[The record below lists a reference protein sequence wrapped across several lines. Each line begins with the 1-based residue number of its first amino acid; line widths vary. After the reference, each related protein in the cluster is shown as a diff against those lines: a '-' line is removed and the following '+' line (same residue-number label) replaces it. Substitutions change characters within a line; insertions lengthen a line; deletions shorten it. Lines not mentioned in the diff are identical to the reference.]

1 MPVVTITSGA
11 FCAADQVA
19 PAVARELGCQLLDD
33 AALIQRAAL
42 QAPMNEA
49 KLRRALTEKPGV
61 FNNFSHDRERGL
73 AWLKLG
79 LAQLMSEDDA
89 VLVGLSGMLAPAG
102 IGHLLRVCL
111 IAETRWRA
119 KAAAAALKVDEKEA
133 LNRLRKED
141 EPAFL
146 LAEHLRRGDPWSGDH
161 YDILIPLDKTTP
173 DQAVQLILEHARGR
187 QLRTTPDSLAA
198 AADLATAARVELAL
212 LDKGH
217 NPRDL
222 TVEVRGGAARIAI
235 NKKVMMLSRL
245 EDELKRLVMGVDGV
259 KSVAAEVGPGYY
271 QADVYL
277 KTDFELPSKVLLVDD
292 EREFVQTLSE
302 RLLMRE
308 IGSAVVYDG
317 QEALSLVA
325 EDEPEVVVLD
335 LKMPGIDG
343 IEVLRRLKR
352 DHPAVEVIILTG
364 HGSAKDRQTCLELG
378 AFAYLEKPVD
388 IDELSATM
396 RAANEKLRG
405 QRA

>member
-1 MPVVTITSGA
+1 MPVVTITSGTH
-11 FCAADQVA
+11 CAAEQVV
-19 PAVARELGCQLLDD
+19 PEVARGLGCQVLDD
-33 AALIQRAAL
+33 AALIARVAADG
-42 QAPMNEA
+42 PCNES
-49 KLRRALTEKPGV
+49 KLRRALTDKPGV
-61 FNNFSHDRERGL
+61 FNNFSHDKERCL

-79 LAQLMSEDDA
+79 LARLMGEDDL
-89 VLVGLSGMLAPAG
+89 VLSGLAGMLAPAG
-102 IGHLLRVCL
+102 VGHLLRVCL
-111 IAETRWRA
+111 IAEARWRA
-119 KAAAAALKVDEKEA
+119 KNAAAAARTDEKEA
-133 LNRLRKED
+133 LLRLRKDD

-146 LAEHLRRGDPWSGDH
+146 LAEHLRRGDPWSADH
-161 YDILIPLDKTTP
+161 YDILIPMDKTAP
-173 DQAVQLILEHARGR
+173 DQAAALILDYARGR
-187 QLRTTPDSLAA
+187 QLRTTPASLTA

-212 LDKGH
+212 IDKGH
-217 NPRDL
+217 NPLDL
-222 TVEVRGGAARIAI
+222 TVEVEGGQVRIAI

-245 EDELKRLVMGVDGV
+245 EDELKRLAGAVEGV

-302 RLLMRE
+302 RLMMRE

-388 IDELSATM
+388 IEELSATM
-396 RAANEKLRG
+396 RAANEKIRD
-405 QRA
+405 AVV